1 MIFPVTSYIATPK
14 TACSPLFS
22 PFSLCSFFVGLFPS
36 VLSLIPSSL
45 LICSYPGSFPFF
57 QGVLSQ
63 SICHADG
70 DKGSLIHYLK
80 CLCSIHFLLFFLMLI
95 IFVISNYRISAYF
108 KSTICFRIS
117 IISDYK
123 YISDYLI
130 FLIPNEISM
139 YDLLPS
145 M

>member
-1 MIFPVTSYIATPK
+1 MLTVIKGALSITSSAYA
-14 TACSPLFS
+14 A
-22 PFSLCSFFVGLFPS
+22 
-36 VLSLIPSSL
+36 
-45 LICSYPGSFPFF
+45 
-57 QGVLSQ
+57 
-63 SICHADG
+63 SI
-70 DKGSLIHYLK
+70 S
-80 CLCSIHFLLFFLMLI
+80 LLFFLMLI